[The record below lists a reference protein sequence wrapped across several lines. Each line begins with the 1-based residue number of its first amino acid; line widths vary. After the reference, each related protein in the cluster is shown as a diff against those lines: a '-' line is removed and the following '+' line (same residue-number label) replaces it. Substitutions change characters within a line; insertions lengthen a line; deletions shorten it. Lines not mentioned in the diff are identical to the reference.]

1 MRYDR
6 VYESLLCAADHLT
19 RMEENGERCADNE
32 SVNSRPCRFGLES
45 YEPSF
50 LCLLLFATQTEFA
63 RRGGNEKGRKNRIMS
78 LFYGVINKIII
89 GESDTN
95 CVNKLRQKK
104 SFEMFNRFRDI
115 VSLFVSI
122 RCSLVYE
129 NSPLCVNWCAILVK
143 VIQFKYHPF
152 FWSFDISITA

>member
-1 MRYDR
+1 MRGR
-6 VYESLLCAADHLT
+6 PFNA
-19 RMEENGERCADNE
+19 NGGKRRTMRRQRICEFPTLSIWTGILRT
-32 SVNSRPCRFGLES
+32 V
-45 YEPSF
+45 

-63 RRGGNEKGRKNRIMS
+63 RRGGNEKGKKNRIMS

-115 VSLFVSI
+115 VSLLVSI
-122 RCSLVYE
+122 CCWLVYE
-129 NSPLCVNWCAILVK
+129 NSPLCVNWCVILAK

-152 FWSFDISITA
+152 FWSFDISIMA